1 MIRSFALS
9 TLAVLAISAPAQ
21 AAASSVTVALVGKSS
36 AQIEADITKA
46 AKKVCFYETRSE
58 TLALDAYGRCVKATT
73 KVALEQL
80 ATAQA
85 QAGTTL
91 AAR

>member
-1 MIRSFALS
+1 MIRTFALS

-21 AAASSVTVALVGKSS
+21 AASSVKVALVGKSP
-36 AQIEADITKA
+36 AQIEADVTLA

-73 KVALEQL
+73 KVAMEQL

-85 QAGTTL
+85 QAGTAL
-91 AAR
+91 ASR

>member
-21 AAASSVTVALVGKSS
+21 AASVKVNLVGKSS
-36 AQIEADITKA
+36 AQIEADVTKA

-73 KVALEQL
+73 KVAMEQL
-80 ATAQA
+80 ATVQA
-85 QAGTTL
+85 QAGTAL

>member
-1 MIRSFALS
+1 MIRTLVLS
-9 TLAVLAISAPAQ
+9 TLAVLAVSAPAQ
-21 AAASSVTVALVGKSS
+21 AGSVTVNLIGKSP
-36 AQIEADITKA
+36 AQIEVDVTKA

-58 TLALDAYGRCVKATT
+58 TLALDAFGRCVKATT
-73 KVALEQL
+73 KAALDQL
-80 ATAQA
+80 AVAQA

>member
-1 MIRSFALS
+1 MIRTFALS

-21 AAASSVTVALVGKSS
+21 AASVKVNLVGKSP
-36 AQIEADITKA
+36 AQIEADVTKA

-73 KVALEQL
+73 KTALSQL

>member
-1 MIRSFALS
+1 MIRSFVLS
-9 TLAVLAISAPAQ
+9 TLAVLAVSAPAQ
-21 AAASSVTVALVGKSS
+21 AASVKVALVGKSP
-36 AQIEADITKA
+36 AQIEADVTLA

-73 KVALEQL
+73 KAAMEQL

>member
-21 AAASSVTVALVGKSS
+21 AASSVKVELVGKSP
-36 AQIEADITKA
+36 AQIQADVTKA
-46 AKKVCFYETRSE
+46 AKKVCFYETRGE
-58 TLALDAYGRCVKATT
+58 TLVLDAYGRCVKATT
-73 KVALEQL
+73 RVALEQL